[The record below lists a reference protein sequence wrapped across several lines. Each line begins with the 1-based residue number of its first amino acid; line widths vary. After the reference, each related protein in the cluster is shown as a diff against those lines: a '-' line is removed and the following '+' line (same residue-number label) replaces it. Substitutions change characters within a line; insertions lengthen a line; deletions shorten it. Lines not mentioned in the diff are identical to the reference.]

1 LCDLIGCVNLVGT
14 STSGDFAKMNTLP
27 EILNTTPV
35 ATSRLFSIEQVD
47 LRFANGTEACFERL
61 VGEGEG
67 AVMVVPMHSDQELM
81 LIREYAVGVERYE
94 LSFVKGRIDSGET
107 PEQAAHRELRE
118 EIGLDAGRM
127 QGLATVSLTPA
138 YSNYR
143 THIFLAQ
150 DLFTSPL
157 QGDEPEPL
165 ETEVWRL
172 CDLPALRDREDFS
185 DGRSILA
192 TFLAA
197 ERLNS

>member
-1 LCDLIGCVNLVGT
+1 MTN
-14 STSGDFAKMNTLP
+14 ALP

-47 LRFANGTEACFERL
+47 LRFSNGTEASFERL

-67 AVMVVPMHSDQELM
+67 AVMVVPMHSDQELI

-107 PEQAAHRELRE
+107 PEQAAHGELRE
-118 EIGLDAGRM
+118 EIGRDAGKM

-150 DLFTSPL
+150 KLFASPL
-157 QGDEPEPL
+157 PGDEPEPL

-172 CDLPALRDREDFS
+172 CDLPALRERKDFS

-192 TFLAA
+192 TYLAA